1 MINNNHHDFQQNFG
15 LKFKLKL
22 IFFFK
27 RHFVRKGGF
36 LLWRGD
42 LSRYQ
47 YSTKETTISRKHF
60 DVKNSYVYLFSA
72 LPSVPKSS
80 PQGTC
85 PSRQTT
91 YKKYKIPDVRTNAQY
106 PKKEKKQI
114 KTSAPKSKLI
124 TFTQL
129 SLHNKRLISLPVSFV
144 IITNCILQ
152 TNESC
157 VADFVRHYLIISNR
171 KHTSNVSCYF
181 SRAGSTV
188 GSVA

>member
-1 MINNNHHDFQQNFG
+1 MLRIHTFIFSLPYRLLQRAHHKG
-15 LKFKLKL
+15 L
-22 IFFFK
+22 
-27 RHFVRKGGF
+27 VR
-36 LLWRGD
+36 
-42 LSRYQ
+42 
-47 YSTKETTISRKHF
+47 
-60 DVKNSYVYLFSA
+60 
-72 LPSVPKSS
+72 
-80 PQGTC
+80 
-85 PSRQTT
+85 
-91 YKKYKIPDVRTNAQY
+91 DVRLRTRNIKFQTWEQMLNIQ
-106 PKKEKKQI
+106 KKKTKQI

-144 IITNCILQ
+144 IITNCMLQ

-188 GSVA
+188 GSVAWHLSKRLQSILVN